1 MLKRERNPL
10 RFEGDARER
19 SSGVPDDLVLSETAG
34 ASEET
39 NRFLQRLNRMAC
51 IDG

>member
-1 MLKRERNPL
+1 MRQ
-10 RFEGDARER
+10 R

-34 ASEET
+34 ARDET
-39 NRFLQRLNRMAC
+39 LLFLQRLNRMAC